1 MFRRQLSFS
10 RLLKREPRG
19 REGICFGRNISSKY
33 ITRNMV
39 FSFTPLCLVL
49 PKEEGKKK
57 KKKPSAFPFHPFF
70 LVCLISLGCR
80 WLDEKNS
87 RQIKF
92 GAWGMILGD
101 RVSPACWSVHLSALC
116 WLLSCELQVWPPPIH
131 PLMSLGIGLFLHK
144 SSRDEAGGGGD
155 GGWCKFTQV
164 VLQPEGGGGVGG

>member
-1 MFRRQLSFS
+1 MFWKKHQLKIHNQKHGFLIHPTLSCFA
-10 RLLKREPRG
+10 KRG
-19 REGICFGRNISSKY
+19 RE
-33 ITRNMV
+33 
-39 FSFTPLCLVL
+39 
-49 PKEEGKKK
+49 EKK